1 MATNGRKKVVVIRA
15 GYGIGIA
22 RIFVRQLPKKEAQFN
37 AIVLSW

>member
-22 RIFVRQLPKKEAQFN
+22 SGFVRQLHRTSS
-37 AIVLSW
+37 I